1 LHLADF
7 AIGRPLFPARGPH
20 RRSGS
25 QLLSS
30 VAELP
35 VQFSDDAKHKQQAE
49 KLLEEISDR

>member
-1 LHLADF
+1 LADF

-49 KLLEEISDR
+49 KLLEEIIDR